1 MTEKHSLNAVQA
13 AISTKAYL
21 TKLMTF
27 MSMYFVGVRVDFD
40 SYLLQYII
48 VVYI

>member
-27 MSMYFVGVRVDFD
+27 MSMYFVGVRVD
-40 SYLLQYII
+40 LLQYII